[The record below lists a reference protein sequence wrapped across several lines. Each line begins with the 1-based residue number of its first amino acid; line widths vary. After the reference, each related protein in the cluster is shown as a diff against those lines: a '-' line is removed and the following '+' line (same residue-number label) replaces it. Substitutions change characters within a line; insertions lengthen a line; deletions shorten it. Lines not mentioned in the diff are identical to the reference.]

1 MSKYKKLKNNPP
13 AIEVK
18 ENAREVIFKTISC
31 MCDNIHYLIFRK
43 NEGGD
48 FKLYGNGH
56 SISNW
61 QMGFEKFE
69 LEWSADDRKWS
80 DVVKMI
86 NTGTSKV
93 ASVISR

>member
-1 MSKYKKLKNNPP
+1 MSKYKELKDNPP
-13 AIEVK
+13 AIELK

-69 LEWSADDRKWS
+69 LEWSADDGKWS

-86 NTGTSKV
+86 NTGTSKI

>member
-1 MSKYKKLKNNPP
+1 MSKYKELKDNPP

-31 MCDNIHYLIFRK
+31 MCDNVHYLIFRK

-48 FKLYGNGH
+48 FKMHGNGH
-56 SISNW
+56 CISNW
-61 QMGFEKFE
+61 QMQFERFE
-69 LEWSADDRKWS
+69 LEWIADDGQWD
-80 DVVKMI
+80 DVVRMI
-86 NTGTSKV
+86 NTGTSKI

>member
-1 MSKYKKLKNNPP
+1 M
-13 AIEVK
+13 VM
-18 ENAREVIFKTISC
+18 VI
-31 MCDNIHYLIFRK
+31 LIFELK
-43 NEGGD
+43 
-48 FKLYGNGH
+48 
-56 SISNW
+56 
-61 QMGFEKFE
+61 MGFEKFE